1 MVKNF
6 NSMNLISKK
15 TSDRVCNHMNSDHLE
30 SVHNYLRHYC
40 KINNFTHAKM
50 EEITSKSIK
59 IKYDDKFANINLEE
73 EISEENIHDTLVKMA
88 KEIN

>member
-1 MVKNF
+1 MD
-6 NSMNLISKK
+6 SISKK

-40 KINNFTHAKM
+40 KVDNFTHAKM

-59 IKYDDKFANINLEE
+59 INYDDKVAIIDFEK
-73 EISEENIHDTLVKMA
+73 EISEEDIHDTLVEMA
-88 KEIN
+88 KKIK